1 MKNYYYTVSSRW
13 QSGEIEIVSERLQR
27 RDEIALKCN
36 DFFLFARLLKLKSSL
51 FFLAYIKHRCRCRV
65 IARVIFYG
73 LCVFYAITTFLR

>member
-36 DFFLFARLLKLKSSL
+36 DFFICAIAEIEIFAILSRL
-51 FFLAYIKHRCRCRV
+51 H
-65 IARVIFYG
+65 
-73 LCVFYAITTFLR
+73 